1 MDDLKSC
8 NGFFRFHRFKKGIVK
23 TEEIMKQ
30 VAILTTLIIFTSCA
44 SVESKRNISASGD
57 PSEIFF
63 EKEIAPMDKAG
74 SNSVSQKPGR
84 RSFEEEL
91 RVEKY
96 AKAQPPE
103 KTNSGD
109 FDEIGM
115 SSWYGAKFHG
125 KPTASGEKFDKT
137 KLTAAHPTLPL
148 GSIIRV
154 QNLENQKEVLV
165 RVNDRGPFVKDRI
178 IDLSE
183 KAADTLDFKDIGIA
197 KVGIKVVKLGGAAGE
212 ESEDLENVDDE
223 ENALLEDEKPEKL
236 NPQKSDYPNKSLS
249 DGKYVKGSPK
259 GYTVQVGVFRDQTKA
274 EAYKSNLG
282 QEYGE
287 KTFLFAR
294 DGLFVIQLG
303 DFASRTDAESLKS
316 KLKTDGIDCF
326 IPKK

>member
-1 MDDLKSC
+1 
-8 NGFFRFHRFKKGIVK
+8 
-23 TEEIMKQ
+23 MKQ
-30 VAILTTLIIFTSCA
+30 IAILVALIIFTSCA
-44 SVESKRNISASGD
+44 SVESKRSVSASGD

-63 EKEIAPMDKAG
+63 EKEIAPMDRESG
-74 SNSVSQKPGR
+74 SSASQKPGR

-91 RVEKY
+91 NVEKY

-103 KTNSGD
+103 KSNNSGGD

-115 SSWYGAKFHG
+115 SSWYGAKFQG

-183 KAADTLDFKDIGIA
+183 KAADTLEFKDVGLA
-197 KVGIKVVKLGGAAGE
+197 KVGIKVVKRGGAAGD
-212 ESEDLENVDDE
+212 ESEDLENNDDE
-223 ENALLEDEKPEKL
+223 DALLGDEGKPEKL
-236 NPQKSDYPNKSLS
+236 NPQKSDYPNKPIAG
-249 DGKYVKGSPK
+249 GKYIKGSPK
-259 GYTVQVGVFRDQTKA
+259 GYTVQVGVFRDQTRA
-274 EAYKSNLG
+274 EAYKASLG

-287 KTFLFAR
+287 KTFVFTR

-303 DFASRTDAESLKS
+303 DFGSRTGAESLKS

>member
-1 MDDLKSC
+1 MVFFDSTDLIKESLGPEG
-8 NGFFRFHRFKKGIVK
+8 N
-23 TEEIMKQ
+23 MKQ
-30 VAILTTLIIFTSCA
+30 IAILVALIIFTSCA
-44 SVESKRNISASGD
+44 SVESKRSVSASGD

-63 EKEIAPMDKAG
+63 EKEIAPMDRESG
-74 SNSVSQKPGR
+74 SNSASQKPGR

-91 RVEKY
+91 NVEKY

-103 KTNSGD
+103 KSNSSNGD

-115 SSWYGAKFHG
+115 SSWYGAKFQG

-183 KAADTLDFKDIGIA
+183 KAADTLEFKDNGIA
-197 KVGIKVVKLGGAAGE
+197 KVGIKVVKRGGAAGE
-212 ESEDLENVDDE
+212 ESEDLENNDDE
-223 ENALLEDEKPEKL
+223 DALLGDENGKPEKL
-236 NPQKSDYPNKSLS
+236 NPQKSDYPNKPVAG
-249 DGKYVKGSPK
+249 GKYIKGAPK
-259 GYTVQVGVFRDQTKA
+259 GYTVQVGVFRDQTRA
-274 EAYKSNLG
+274 EAYKSSIG

-287 KTFLFAR
+287 KTFTFTR

-303 DFASRTDAESLKS
+303 DFGSRTGAESLKS

>member
-1 MDDLKSC
+1 
-8 NGFFRFHRFKKGIVK
+8 
-23 TEEIMKQ
+23 MKQ
-30 VAILTTLIIFTSCA
+30 IAILVALIIFTSCA
-44 SVESKRNISASGD
+44 SVESKRSVSASGD

-63 EKEIAPMDKAG
+63 EKEIAPMDREAAG
-74 SNSVSQKPGR
+74 SNTGSTKPIR

-91 RVEKY
+91 NVEKY

-103 KTNSGD
+103 KTNNSSGD

-165 RVNDRGPFVKDRI
+165 KINDRGPFVKDRI

-183 KAADTLDFKDIGIA
+183 KAAETLDFKDVGIA
-197 KVGIKVVKLGGAAGE
+197 KVGIKVVKRGGAGSE
-212 ESEDLENVDDE
+212 ESEDLENADDE
-223 ENALLEDEKPEKL
+223 ETLLGDETGKPEKL
-236 NPQKSDYPNKSLS
+236 HPQKSDYPNKPISG
-249 DGKYVKGSPK
+249 GKYAKGSPK
-259 GYTVQVGVFRDQTKA
+259 GFTVQVGVFRDQNRA
-274 EAYKSNLG
+274 ETYKSSLG

-287 KTFLFAR
+287 KTFLFTR
-294 DGLFVIQLG
+294 DGFFVIQIG
-303 DFASRTDAESLKS
+303 DFSGRNGAESLKS
-316 KLKTDGIDCF
+316 KLKNDGIDCF

>member
-1 MDDLKSC
+1 
-8 NGFFRFHRFKKGIVK
+8 
-23 TEEIMKQ
+23 MKQ
-30 VAILTTLIIFTSCA
+30 IAILVALIIFTSCA
-44 SVESKRNISASGD
+44 SVESKRSVSASGD

-63 EKEIAPMDKAG
+63 EKEIAPMDRESG
-74 SNSVSQKPGR
+74 SSASQKPGR

-91 RVEKY
+91 NVEKY

-103 KTNSGD
+103 KSNSSGGD

-183 KAADTLDFKDIGIA
+183 KAADTLEFKDVGLA
-197 KVGIKVVKLGGAAGE
+197 KVGIKVVKRGGAAGD
-212 ESEDLENVDDE
+212 ESEDLENNDDE
-223 ENALLEDEKPEKL
+223 DALLGDEGKPEKL
-236 NPQKSDYPNKSLS
+236 HPQKSDYPNKQIAG
-249 DGKYVKGSPK
+249 GKYIKGSPK
-259 GYTVQVGVFRDQTKA
+259 GYTVQVGVFRDQTRA
-274 EAYKSNLG
+274 EAYKASLG

-287 KTFLFAR
+287 KTFVFTR

-303 DFASRTDAESLKS
+303 DFGSRTGAESLKS

>member
-1 MDDLKSC
+1 
-8 NGFFRFHRFKKGIVK
+8 
-23 TEEIMKQ
+23 MKQ
-30 VAILTTLIIFTSCA
+30 IAILTALIIFTSCA
-44 SVESKRNISASGD
+44 SVESKRNVSASGD

-63 EKEIAPMDKAG
+63 EKEIIPMD
-74 SNSVSQKPGR
+74 SNPNFVSQKPAR

-91 RVEKY
+91 SVEKY

-103 KTNSGD
+103 KTNSSSGD
-109 FDEIGM
+109 FDEVGM

-154 QNLENQKEVLV
+154 QNLENQKEVIV
-165 RVNDRGPFVKDRI
+165 RINDRGPFVKDRI

-183 KAADTLDFKDIGIA
+183 RAADTLDFKDVGIA
-197 KVGIKVVKLGGAAGE
+197 KVGIKVVKRGGAINE
-212 ESEDLENVDDE
+212 ESEDLENSDDDE
-223 ENALLEDEKPEKL
+223 ALLEDGKPEKL
-236 NPQKSDYPNKSLS
+236 NPQKSDYQNKPIAG
-249 DGKYVKGSPK
+249 GKYIKGSPK
-259 GYTVQVGVFRDQTKA
+259 GYTVQVGVFREQSRA
-274 EAYKSNLG
+274 ESYKSNLG

-303 DFASRTDAESLKS
+303 DFASRTEAESLKS
-316 KLKTDGIDCF
+316 KLKNDGIDCF

>member
-1 MDDLKSC
+1 
-8 NGFFRFHRFKKGIVK
+8 
-23 TEEIMKQ
+23 MKQ
-30 VAILTTLIIFTSCA
+30 VTILTALIIFTSCA
-44 SVESKRNISASGD
+44 SVESKRSISASGD

-63 EKEIAPMDKAG
+63 EKEIAPMDSG
-74 SNSVSQKPGR
+74 SNSQKPGR

-91 RVEKY
+91 NVEKY
-96 AKAQPPE
+96 AKAQPPQ

-109 FDEIGM
+109 FDEVGM

-148 GSIIRV
+148 GSIVRV

-197 KVGIKVVKLGGAAGE
+197 KVGIKVVKRGGAAAE
-212 ESEDLENVDDE
+212 ESEDLENTDDE
-223 ENALLEDEKPEKL
+223 EALLEDEKPEKL
-236 NPQKSDYPNKSLS
+236 NPQKSDYPAKSAAG
-249 DGKYVKGSPK
+249 GKYIKGSPK

-274 EAYKSNLG
+274 EVYKSGLG

-287 KTFLFAR
+287 KTFLFTR
-294 DGLFVIQLG
+294 EGLFVIQLG
-303 DFASRTDAESLKS
+303 DFANKTDAESLKS

-326 IPKK
+326 IPKR

>member
-1 MDDLKSC
+1 
-8 NGFFRFHRFKKGIVK
+8 
-23 TEEIMKQ
+23 MKQ

-44 SVESKRNISASGD
+44 SVESKRNVSASGD

-63 EKEIAPMDKAG
+63 EKEIAPMDRVG

-91 RVEKY
+91 NVEKY
-96 AKAQPPE
+96 AKAQPPQ
-103 KTNSGD
+103 KTNTSSGD
-109 FDEIGM
+109 FDEVGM

-148 GSIIRV
+148 GSVVRV

-183 KAADTLDFKDIGIA
+183 KAADTLDFKDVGIA
-197 KVGIKVVKLGGAAGE
+197 KVGIKVVKLGGATNE
-212 ESEDLENVDDE
+212 ESEDLENADDE
-223 ENALLEDEKPEKL
+223 ENALLEQGKPEKL
-236 NPQKSDYPNKSLS
+236 NPQKSDYSN
-249 DGKYVKGSPK
+249 GKKGSPK

-274 EAYKSNLG
+274 EAYKSSLG

-287 KTFLFAR
+287 KTFLFSR

-303 DFASRTDAESLKS
+303 DFASKADAESLKS

>member
-1 MDDLKSC
+1 ME
-8 NGFFRFHRFKKGIVK
+8 FFDSADWIKESLGP
-23 TEEIMKQ
+23 EGNMKQ
-30 VAILTTLIIFTSCA
+30 IAILVALIIFTSCA
-44 SVESKRNISASGD
+44 SVESKRSVSASGD

-63 EKEIAPMDKAG
+63 EKEIAPMDRESG
-74 SNSVSQKPGR
+74 SSASQKPGR

-91 RVEKY
+91 NVEKY

-103 KTNSGD
+103 KSNSSGGD

-183 KAADTLDFKDIGIA
+183 KAADTLEFKDVGLA
-197 KVGIKVVKLGGAAGE
+197 KVGIKVVKRGGAAGD
-212 ESEDLENVDDE
+212 ESEDLENNDDE
-223 ENALLEDEKPEKL
+223 DALLGDEGKPEKL
-236 NPQKSDYPNKSLS
+236 HPQKSDYPNKQIAG
-249 DGKYVKGSPK
+249 GKYIKGSPK
-259 GYTVQVGVFRDQTKA
+259 GYTVQVGVFRDQTRA
-274 EAYKSNLG
+274 EAYKASLG

-287 KTFLFAR
+287 KTFVFTR

-303 DFASRTDAESLKS
+303 DFGSRTGAESLKS

>member
-1 MDDLKSC
+1 MIFFDSTDLIKESLGPEG
-8 NGFFRFHRFKKGIVK
+8 N
-23 TEEIMKQ
+23 MKQ
-30 VAILTTLIIFTSCA
+30 IAILVALIIFTSCA
-44 SVESKRNISASGD
+44 SVESKRSISASGD

-63 EKEIAPMDKAG
+63 EKEIAPMDRESG
-74 SNSVSQKPGR
+74 SNTASQKPGR

-91 RVEKY
+91 NVEKY

-103 KTNSGD
+103 KTNSSNGD

-183 KAADTLDFKDIGIA
+183 KAADTLEFKDSGIA
-197 KVGIKVVKLGGAAGE
+197 KVGIKVVKRGGAAGE
-212 ESEDLENVDDE
+212 ESEDLENNDDE
-223 ENALLEDEKPEKL
+223 DALLGDENGKPEKL
-236 NPQKSDYPNKSLS
+236 TPQKSDFPNKPVAG
-249 DGKYVKGSPK
+249 GKYIKGAPK
-259 GYTVQVGVFRDQTKA
+259 GYTVQVGVFRDQTRA
-274 EAYKSNLG
+274 EAYKSSIG

-287 KTFLFAR
+287 KTFVFTR

-303 DFASRTDAESLKS
+303 DFGSRTGAESLKS

>member
-1 MDDLKSC
+1 ME
-8 NGFFRFHRFKKGIVK
+8 FFDSADWIKESLGP
-23 TEEIMKQ
+23 EGNMKQ
-30 VAILTTLIIFTSCA
+30 IAILVALIIFTSCA
-44 SVESKRNISASGD
+44 SVESKRSVSASGD

-63 EKEIAPMDKAG
+63 EKEIAPMDRESG
-74 SNSVSQKPGR
+74 SSASSQKPGR

-91 RVEKY
+91 NVEKY

-103 KTNSGD
+103 KSNSSGGD

-183 KAADTLDFKDIGIA
+183 KAADTLEFKDVGLA
-197 KVGIKVVKLGGAAGE
+197 KVGIKVVKRGGAAGD
-212 ESEDLENVDDE
+212 ESEELENNDDE
-223 ENALLEDEKPEKL
+223 DALLGDEGKPEKL
-236 NPQKSDYPNKSLS
+236 QPQKSDYPNKPVAG
-249 DGKYVKGSPK
+249 GKYIKGSPK
-259 GYTVQVGVFRDQTKA
+259 GYTVQVGVFRDQTRA
-274 EAYKSNLG
+274 EAYKASLG

-287 KTFLFAR
+287 KTFVFTR

-303 DFASRTDAESLKS
+303 DFGTRTGAESLKS

>member
-1 MDDLKSC
+1 MKFFKSTDLLKESL
-8 NGFFRFHRFKKGIVK
+8 GPEG
-23 TEEIMKQ
+23 TMKQ
-30 VAILTTLIIFTSCA
+30 IAILVALIIFTSCA
-44 SVESKRNISASGD
+44 SVESKRSVSASGD

-63 EKEIAPMDKAG
+63 EKEIAPMDRESG
-74 SNSVSQKPGR
+74 SNTTSQKPSR

-91 RVEKY
+91 NVEKY

-103 KTNSGD
+103 KTNSSSGD

-115 SSWYGAKFHG
+115 SSWYGSKFHG

-148 GSIIRV
+148 GSIIKV

-183 KAADTLDFKDIGIA
+183 KAADTLEFKDTGVA
-197 KVGIKVVKLGGAAGE
+197 KVGIKVIKRGGAAGE
-212 ESEDLENVDDE
+212 ESEDLENSDDE
-223 ENALLEDEKPEKL
+223 DALLGDETGKPEKL
-236 NPQKSDYPNKSLS
+236 NPQKTDYPNKPIAG
-249 DGKYVKGSPK
+249 GKYIKGSPK
-259 GYTVQVGVFRDQTKA
+259 GYTVQVGVFRDQAKA
-274 EAYKSNLG
+274 ETYKSNLG

-287 KTFLFAR
+287 KTFMFTR

-303 DFASRTDAESLKS
+303 DFGSRTAADSLKS

>member
-1 MDDLKSC
+1 
-8 NGFFRFHRFKKGIVK
+8 
-23 TEEIMKQ
+23 MKQ
-30 VAILTTLIIFTSCA
+30 IAILVALIIFTSCA
-44 SVESKRNISASGD
+44 SVESKRSVSASGD

-63 EKEIAPMDKAG
+63 EKEIAPMDRESG
-74 SNSVSQKPGR
+74 SNTNSQKPAR

-91 RVEKY
+91 NVEKF

-103 KTNSGD
+103 KSNSSSGD
-109 FDEIGM
+109 FDEVGM

-148 GSIIRV
+148 GSIVKV

-183 KAADTLDFKDIGIA
+183 KAADTLEFKDTGVA
-197 KVGIKVVKLGGAAGE
+197 KVGIKVIKRGGATGE
-212 ESEDLENVDDE
+212 ESEDLENSDDE
-223 ENALLEDEKPEKL
+223 EALLGDETGKPEKL
-236 NPQKSDYPNKSLS
+236 NPQKTDYPNKPVAA
-249 DGKYVKGSPK
+249 GKYIKGSPK
-259 GYTVQVGVFRDQTKA
+259 GYTVQVGVFRDQGRA
-274 EAYKSNLG
+274 ETYKSNLG

-287 KTFLFAR
+287 KTFMFTR

-303 DFASRTDAESLKS
+303 DFGNRTAADSFKS